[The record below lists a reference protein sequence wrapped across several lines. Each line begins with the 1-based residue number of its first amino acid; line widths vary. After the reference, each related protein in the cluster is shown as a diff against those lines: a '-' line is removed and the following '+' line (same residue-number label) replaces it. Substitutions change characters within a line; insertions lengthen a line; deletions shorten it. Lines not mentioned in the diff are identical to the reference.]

1 MAKCPKCGGH
11 LRIIDWKPNCPH
23 CGVNITYYGLEEELQ
38 READAAEVE
47 HAKVQKRIDRLKT
60 SFVGS
65 PLTIVR
71 IFLSVIPLG
80 MLMLPLATVNYCGPF
95 IEQTS
100 SNINAVTLYNLV
112 SSMDFDSLFTMM
124 NSTVLGKGFTG
135 YFVALGCTLLS
146 VVMVLISLIALMGAM
161 GKLGNIR
168 NITNNCIT
176 IGLAVAAIVGFNMFA
191 GNINSVF
198 PEYFSGSVMYG
209 AYAYV
214 ASLVVLL
221 AINILLTVKKV
232 EVKYK
237 QCYVGGIPVEEYE
250 EELAKGTSIEE
261 LHERMDVILAEKAKI
276 RQEEAAKKAAEKE
289 AEEEK
294 EMARKAGKLK

>member
-1 MAKCPKCGGH
+1 
-11 LRIIDWKPNCPH
+11 
-23 CGVNITYYGLEEELQ
+23 
-38 READAAEVE
+38 
-47 HAKVQKRIDRLKT
+47 
-60 SFVGS
+60 
-65 PLTIVR
+65 
-71 IFLSVIPLG
+71 
-80 MLMLPLATVNYCGPF
+80 
-95 IEQTS
+95 
-100 SNINAVTLYNLV
+100 
-112 SSMDFDSLFTMM
+112 
-124 NSTVLGKGFTG
+124 
-135 YFVALGCTLLS
+135 
-146 VVMVLISLIALMGAM
+146 
-161 GKLGNIR
+161 
-168 NITNNCIT
+168 
-176 IGLAVAAIVGFNMFA
+176 
-191 GNINSVF
+191 
-198 PEYFSGSVMYG
+198 MYG